1 MTSLEDQFLKQ
12 NIPGKYSAW
21 SEELDDVREA
31 EEPEENN
38 EPTIITTTTADG
50 DEKLLNKADDD
61 VDDDDD
67 EFLQRH
73 RQERLKELQQQQQHQ
88 QQQRQQ
94 PNIKSDI
101 PSSSLALIP
110 EIQGATYVNL
120 VNQQDEYDD
129 SILLIVLYHN
139 LADPDTR
146 KLLESLVPLAAVAHQ
161 KKSKSSSCYWRRMQ
175 ASTTGSKQA
184 IDPIALPA
192 LLIHQHGDLKHSL
205 APIRQHLPDNYTK
218 SELEELLESCGVT
231 VLAAV
236 DNDDDAEEDDDYS
249 DVD

>member
-38 EPTIITTTTADG
+38 EPTIITTTANG
-50 DEKLLNKADDD
+50 DEKLLNKDGDEEEDDD
-61 VDDDDD
+61 E

-73 RQERLKELQQQQQHQ
+73 RQERLKELQQQQQHHQ
-88 QQQRQQ
+88 QQQQQ
-94 PNIKSDI
+94 PNMKSEGA
-101 PSSSLALIP
+101 SSSLALIP

-161 KKSKSSSCYWRRMQ
+161 KNSKSSRYCWRRMQ

-218 SELEELLESCGVT
+218 SELEELMESCGVT